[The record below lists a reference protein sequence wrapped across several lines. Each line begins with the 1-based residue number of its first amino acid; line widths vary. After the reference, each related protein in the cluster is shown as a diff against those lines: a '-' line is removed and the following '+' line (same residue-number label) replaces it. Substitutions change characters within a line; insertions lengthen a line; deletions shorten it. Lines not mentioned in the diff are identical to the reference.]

1 MDDSYGLSTP
11 EQVEL
16 AYDVAGL
23 GSRFVAALIDVLI
36 QMVIMLALL
45 LAASLGG
52 VLTLAAV
59 GRRASGAA
67 QSEAVFL
74 LLAVVVLVLF
84 VVIWGYYIFFEM
96 VWNGQTPGK
105 RRLGIRVLTTGGEPI
120 TLTHSLVRNL
130 VRLIDFLP
138 SSYMLG
144 AAVMLLN
151 GRAQRLG
158 DLAAGTIV
166 VKERRDGVPSML
178 AALPPEQAL
187 APQDAT
193 LFTTEDV
200 ALAREF
206 LVRRAELSPDRRREL
221 AARIAGRLRGRL
233 GSVGRTDAS
242 EPIETAAASEPDE
255 SLLTRV
261 AALRR

>member
-16 AYDVAGL
+16 GYEVAGL

-36 QMVIMLALL
+36 QMVVMLALF
-45 LAASLGG
+45 LAALLGG

-59 GRRASGAA
+59 GRRVSGGA

-74 LLAVVVLVLF
+74 LLAVMVLVLF

-166 VKERRDGVPSML
+166 VKERRERVPSML
-178 AALPPEQAL
+178 AALPSEQAL
-187 APQDAT
+187 APQDAAA
-193 LFTTEDV
+193 FTAEDV

-206 LVRRAELSPDRRREL
+206 LVRQDELAPDRRREL
-221 AARIAGRLRGRL
+221 AARISGRLRARL
-233 GSVGRTDAS
+233 GPVGPAGV
-242 EPIETAAASEPDE
+242 SEPDE
-255 SLLTRV
+255 SLLARV